1 MIISGIVNSLKISRF
16 TENGA
21 YLCDEEGAEVLMP
34 NRYLNEQMLVGDDME
49 AFVYHDSEDR
59 QVAVTDRPYAMVGE
73 VAYLEVVDN
82 NQVGAFVDW
91 GLPKDLLIPKKNQ
104 LFELYPG
111 KRYVVAVY
119 RDMVTGRVVATTKLN
134 NYIYNDDLDLNVG
147 DKVTIMVAIKSDFGY
162 RVIIENRHWGVIYN
176 DQIFK
181 PVSLG
186 DKLEGYVKRI
196 TEDKRVDI
204 SLRSE
209 GLSLVQE
216 SSSEL
221 KDLLKQS
228 GGFLPLGDKYDPELI
243 HSTTGMSKKS
253 FKRAV
258 GMLMKSKDIEM
269 TEEGIKLLSKDEN
282 Q

>member
-34 NRYLNEQMLVGDDME
+34 NRYLNEQMLVGDEME
-49 AFVYHDSEDR
+49 VFVYHDSEDR
-59 QVAVTDRPYAMVGE
+59 QVAITDRPYAMVGE

-91 GLPKDLLIPKKNQ
+91 GLPKDVLIPKKNQ

-111 KRYVVAVY
+111 KRYVVAIY
-119 RDMVTGRVVATTKLN
+119 RDMITGRVVGTTKLN
-134 NYIYNDDLDLNVG
+134 NYIYNDDVDLEVG
-147 DKVTIMVAIKSDFGY
+147 DKVNILVAIRGDFGF
-162 RVIIENRHWGVIYN
+162 RVIIDNRHWGVIYN

-181 PVSLG
+181 PVFVG
-186 DKLEGYVKRI
+186 DKLEGYVKKI
-196 TEDKRVDI
+196 TEDNRIDI

-221 KDLLKQS
+221 KDILKEN
-228 GGFLPLGDKYDPELI
+228 GGFLPLGDKSDPEI
-243 HSTTGMSKKS
+243 IYKTTGMSKKS

-269 TEEGIKLLSKDEN
+269 SDQGITLLNKE
-282 Q
+282 